1 MAKGIAINI
10 NTTHQVLLRRG
21 DTFATPAPIE
31 VAAAQPTVFLAPQAQ
46 APAQGH
52 IYRFIDQATQPPA
65 APGNPAAAKD
75 FLIIYCSGLGET
87 GPAVIAGEAAPAEEP
102 FARTV
107 DPVVVTIG
115 GVEAKVAFAGL
126 TPFFSGLYQVNVQ
139 VRSGVAPGDEVPLV
153 VSVGGQMSP
162 PVTVAIE

>member
-1 MAKGIAINI
+1 M
-10 NTTHQVLLRRG
+10 LLRRG

-31 VAAAQPTVFLAPQAQ
+31 VAAAQPAVFLAPQAQ

-52 IYRFIDQATQPPA
+52 IYRCIEQATQPLA
-65 APGNPAAAKD
+65 A
-75 FLIIYCSGLGET
+75 LGET

-115 GVEAKVAFAGL
+115 GIEAKVVFAGL

-153 VSVGGQMSP
+153 VSPDPSICRAVTLHLLEQKLISP
-162 PVTVAIE
+162 ENTADKKIEVFIKVLVCHEN